1 MPETMRGAAAIVGIG
16 ELKPERSRPN
26 RDPMSLLAEACY
38 LAIQDAGL
46 TKEDIDGLI
55 FDPELTAGT
64 SGFVA
69 KMAEHMGIYPTFA
82 SGCDAQGAAGVTM
95 ALQAAAYINA
105 GLANYV
111 LCGMSAA
118 GGAGGRR
125 ERAGAPPQTDT
136 ATTEF
141 QVPFGPT
148 VAANGWYAMMA
159 QRHEYLYGTT
169 VEKRAK
175 VAVDFR
181 YNANHNP
188 MAIFYDTPI
197 TVEDVVNSRIVADP
211 LHLLECVM
219 PCVGGCAFIVTSADR
234 ARGIRNKP
242 AYILGGALSIIRS
255 NLTHVGE
262 ITICP
267 VGRAARK
274 AFAMAGYG
282 PSDVQVMEI
291 YDSFT
296 ITVIC
301 ELEESGW
308 CKKGEGGDWIQEQD
322 FTFKGNYPMNT
333 HGGQLSYGQAA
344 TAGGCAQVTEAVRQI
359 RRQAGEHQVPGPTD
373 LVYVTGSGGAF
384 SQQSAMLLGSESAL

>member
-1 MPETMRGAAAIVGIG
+1 MAETLRGAAAIVGIG

-26 RDPMSLLAEACY
+26 RDSMSLLAEACY

-46 TKEDIDGLI
+46 TKENIDGFI
-55 FDPELTAGT
+55 FDPQLDSPT
-64 SGFVA
+64 SGFSP
-69 KMAEHMGIYPTFA
+69 KMAEHMGIYPTWA
-82 SGCDAQGAAGVTM
+82 TGCDAQGAAGVTM
-95 ALQAAAYINA
+95 AVQAAAYVNA
-105 GLANYV
+105 GLADYV
-111 LCGMSAA
+111 LCGMAAA
-118 GGAGGRR
+118 GGGAAGRR
-125 ERAGAPPQTDT
+125 QRPARAQTET

-148 VAANGWYAMMA
+148 VAANGWYAMIA
-159 QRHEYLYGTT
+159 KRHEALYGTT

-175 VAVDFR
+175 LAVDFR

-188 MAIFYDTPI
+188 MAIFHDTPL
-197 TVEDVVNSRIVADP
+197 TAQDVLESRIIADP

-219 PCVGGCAFIVTSADR
+219 PCVGACAFIVTSAER
-234 ARGIRNKP
+234 ARGIRQKP
-242 AYILGGALSIIRS
+242 AYVLGGAVSITRG

-282 PSDVQVMEI
+282 PSDVQVMEV

-301 ELEESGW
+301 ELEETGF
-308 CKKGEGGDWIQEQD
+308 CKKGEGGDWIQDQD
-322 FTFKGNYPMNT
+322 FTFKGNHPMNT
-333 HGGQLSYGQAA
+333 HGGQLSYGQAS

-359 RRQAGEHQVPGPTD
+359 RRDAGEHQVPGPTD

-384 SQQSAMLLGSESAL
+384 SQQSAMLLGSEATL